1 MAHVVSGK
9 LRKPPF
15 IKEGCGQD
23 GQSKMYA
30 IELSEMTKDYRTQ
43 EKTYTNYKALFFAKT
58 DGAKAYYDKAFEEGS
73 FVVVACEKL
82 KVDVSECGQYIR
94 LEMDNAR
101 LEGALTNENQGA
113 PAGGQNWGQPQ
124 QPNNGQP
131 HNQAPQ
137 QQRQPQNGQQG
148 GNWQQSAPQGQQ
160 QRQQAPQQQYSDMP
174 DFDDDIPFN

>member
-15 IKEGCGQD
+15 IKEGVGQD

-30 IELSEMTKDYRTQ
+30 IELSEMTKDYQ
-43 EKTYTNYKALFFAKT
+43 SGEKTYTNYKALFFAKT
-58 DGAKAYYDKAFEEGS
+58 DGAKQFYDKAFEEGS

-94 LEMDNAR
+94 LGMENAR
-101 LEGALTNENQGA
+101 LEGALTNEQQGA

-124 QPNNGQP
+124 QPNGGQP
-131 HNQAPQ
+131 YNQN
-137 QQRQPQNGQQG
+137 PQNGQQG
-148 GNWQQSAPQGQQ
+148 GNWQQSSPQGQQ
-160 QRQQAPQQQYSDMP
+160 QYTNIPP
-174 DFDDDIPFN
+174 NFDGDVPF